1 MRLMKRITATVLG
14 MVLLCSGG
22 AGWAAPR
29 SIQWEKDLASAL
41 KAAQAANKLVMV
53 DFYTDWCGWCKELD
67 RVTYRD
73 KRVVGESANFVNVKV
88 NAESSATIARK
99 YQVQGFP
106 TIVFMDGQGDEVYRV
121 VGYQLPDQFLQSMKE
136 AQRTQAEFIQTL
148 EKVRAAPEDLQA
160 NVSVAIA
167 YFKRRNVEKGKEFM
181 DAALRLDPQ
190 NTSALMPELYMHAG
204 LAFGMSGN
212 LKQAIQLLSEGLQ
225 KFPTSS
231 VVDET
236 RFYLGLSY
244 LFDNQK
250 ENAAKTLREVATSAK
265 SAELRQAARE
275 RLAELD
281 REK

>member
-1 MRLMKRITATVLG
+1 
-14 MVLLCSGG
+14 
-22 AGWAAPR
+22 
-29 SIQWEKDLASAL
+29 
-41 KAAQAANKLVMV
+41 
-53 DFYTDWCGWCKELD
+53 
-67 RVTYRD
+67 
-73 KRVVGESANFVNVKV
+73 
-88 NAESSATIARK
+88 
-99 YQVQGFP
+99 
-106 TIVFMDGQGDEVYRV
+106 
-121 VGYQLPDQFLQSMKE
+121 
-136 AQRTQAEFIQTL
+136 
-148 EKVRAAPEDLQA
+148 
-160 NVSVAIA
+160 VAIA

-244 LFDNQK
+244 LFDHQK

-275 RLAELD
+275 RLAEMNEI
-281 REK
+281 R